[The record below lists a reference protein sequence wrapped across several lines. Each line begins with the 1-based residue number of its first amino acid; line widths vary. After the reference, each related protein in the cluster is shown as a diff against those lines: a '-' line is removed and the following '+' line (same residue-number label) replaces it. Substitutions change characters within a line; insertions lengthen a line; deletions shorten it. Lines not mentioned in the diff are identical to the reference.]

1 MPAEA
6 AASLWC
12 SMLAARLSSPFL
24 PPGAGQPTAVTAS
37 LCLRLA
43 APLPL
48 CFRHLL
54 AGWLSPQAMYEEVR
68 AQLASA
74 AELSAPTSKAALQA
88 VSSSR
93 GGRQAGPRPRVR
105 MFMALDFEWWEKS
118 SQTIL
123 EVGWSLWDT
132 ATQRHRTRH
141 WIIRENL
148 NKVRH
153 REGRGLGSRL
163 EALQQWGAVCGQACA
178 SRGPVSISSAGT

>member
-1 MPAEA
+1 
-6 AASLWC
+6 
-12 SMLAARLSSPFL
+12 
-24 PPGAGQPTAVTAS
+24 
-37 LCLRLA
+37 
-43 APLPL
+43 
-48 CFRHLL
+48 
-54 AGWLSPQAMYEEVR
+54 MYEEVR

-74 AELSAPTSKAALQA
+74 SELSTPTSKAALQA
-88 VSSSR
+88 LSGGR

-148 NKVRH
+148 NKVR
-153 REGRGLGSRL
+153 GT
-163 EALQQWGAVCGQACA
+163 GAGA
-178 SRGPVSISSAGT
+178 